1 MKNNG
6 HKMDVSWDVLPIG
19 MHKQVDNMDFSTG
32 DKMKRSSGQSK
43 VFDNNGSSN
52 KGSAGGTIN
61 KNGQYANITYGF

>member
-1 MKNNG
+1 
-6 HKMDVSWDVLPIG
+6 
-19 MHKQVDNMDFSTG
+19 MHKQVNNMDFSIG

-61 KNGQYANITYGF
+61 KNGEYSSVTYGF